1 VAFERG
7 KKSLSTRESAIIE
20 KGCQMNEKLAMPTT
34 LYSNRQKGMEAKH
47 ARLLVRQTD
56 GVTVKG
62 KLYEVFFNSKPQLFE
77 IVPFSSSLYIT
88 FIGLC
93 ELVFASF
100 QIVSFLLQFL
110 DLHIL
115 TERSLERVNLMQ
127 PNSLMSMRGDPPP
140 YELK

>member
-1 VAFERG
+1 
-7 KKSLSTRESAIIE
+7 
-20 KGCQMNEKLAMPTT
+20 MNEKLAMPTT